1 MTAVKMYNWDY
12 IEQEISEIVLKHT
25 AKITSENVG
34 EFTTSIVDAWLNGIS
49 FEHIL
54 ANEKPA
60 DEDAENLKKAAAQ
73 IDLAIKSIEKLGYL
87 GTLALKKQTPD
98 DLRKS
103 LAPMS
108 EQLNAAAKQLD
119 KSDRGMISILSG
131 DNKNPPKELGRKR
144 NLAAL
149 YVTRQCAHVFEA
161 GTNNKASLTRSAHDE
176 DPLSGGKFYKF
187 LTKVFE
193 LLEINANIEYCIKL
207 LKSEKKAK

>member
-12 IEQEISEIVLKHT
+12 IEQEISKIVLKHT
-25 AKITSENVG
+25 TKITLENVG
-34 EFTTSIVDAWLNGIS
+34 EFTTAIIDAWLNGIS

-60 DEDAENLKKAAAQ
+60 DEDAENLIKAAAQ

-87 GTLALKKQTPD
+87 GTLALKKLTPD

-149 YVTRQCAHVFEA
+149 YITRQCAHVFEV

-176 DPLSGGKFYKF
+176 NPLSGGKFYKF
-187 LTKVFE
+187 LTEVFE

>member
-1 MTAVKMYNWDY
+1 MTAPKMYNWDY
-12 IEQEISEIVLKHT
+12 IEQEISKIVLKHT
-25 AKITSENVG
+25 TKITSENVG

-54 ANEKPA
+54 ANEKHP
-60 DEDAENLKKAAAQ
+60 DEDASNLIKAAAQ

-103 LAPMS
+103 LGPMS

-161 GTNNKASLTRSAHDE
+161 GTNSKASLTRSAYDE
-176 DPLSGGKFYKF
+176 DSLSGGKFYKF
-187 LTKVFE
+187 LTEVFE

-207 LKSEKKAK
+207 LKSEKQAK